1 MEIDN
6 SSVQSMHVAAQVQND
21 GRIKRFKRPLQEN
34 DGFICHKLIK
44 YNNQNLI
51 EQGSLDI
58 DEGSSNNIKKVSIS
72 PDMITDMNSRN
83 FKKATRGRFNNV
95 SESYNRMNSDSS
107 QESYSDKDIPLSSLN
122 VDLDESR
129 IKNSTEV
136 EEEVLDLTK
145 NNFEKLEISSRLNV
159 TKEFIEV
166 DYNTDR
172 GRNSRLF

>member
-6 SSVQSMHVAAQVQND
+6 SSVQSIRVVAQVQND
-21 GRIKRFKRPLQEN
+21 EQIKRFKRPLQEN
-34 DGFICHKLIK
+34 DGGVGHKLIK

-51 EQGSLDI
+51 EQGSLEI

-72 PDMITDMNSRN
+72 PDMITNMNSRKN
-83 FKKATRGRFNNV
+83 SRDFKKAIKRRLNNV

-107 QESYSDKDIPLSSLN
+107 QESYSDKEIYLSSLN
-122 VDLDESR
+122 VDLDDSM

-136 EEEVLDLTK
+136 KEEDLDLTK

-159 TKEFIEV
+159 TQ
-166 DYNTDR
+166 DSNAN
-172 GRNSRLF
+172 RNRSSRLF